1 MRRPRILVA
10 AAALALAG
18 CSVLH
23 NPHAGPVA
31 DAWVAARDRYTRTQ
45 KLYDRF
51 ETHAYGS
58 AIWETAEVRARRVD
72 QEASGKAMTAG
83 ERERL
88 AAAQAAEAARYD
100 DFLVAF
106 FTTESRDNDLDSPRS
121 IWRVARVAEGRPDE
135 LPAEIRIV
143 RVDGLLKDLYPFIH
157 DYDTVYRVRFARPA
171 ASAETPVTLRIAGS
185 EGQMDFTFP

>member
-1 MRRPRILVA
+1 MRRLAI
-10 AAALALAG
+10 AALALAAA
-18 CSVLH
+18 CSVLR
-23 NPHAGPVA
+23 NPQAGPEA
-31 DAWVAARDRYTRTQ
+31 DAWGAARDRYTRTD

-51 ETHAYGS
+51 ETHAY
-58 AIWETAEVRARRVD
+58 ATATWLTPEVRARRVN
-72 QEASGKAMTAG
+72 QEAAWKAMSAP
-83 ERERL
+83 ERARL
-88 AAAQAAEAARYD
+88 AAREEAEAARWD